1 MLETTDDTDYADDIE
16 ISVII
21 RVIRGYYDGLT
32 TMNTKNQV
40 LKLYRVRVGHWEIRL
55 KAHDADE
62 AIELARRQMA
72 RELPRLYD
80 VIKNLTPARFQVEAA
95 A

>member
-1 MLETTDDTDYADDIE
+1 MNDT
-16 ISVII
+16 
-21 RVIRGYYDGLT
+21 
-32 TMNTKNQV
+32 QP
-40 LKLYRVRVGHWEIRL
+40 LKTYRIRVGHWEIRL

-62 AIELARRQMA
+62 AIQLARRQMA

-80 VIKNLTPARFQVEAA
+80 VIRDLAAADFQVEAA